1 MRGAL
6 LRLKILDKP
15 PQEYRQ
21 LQGLFLMAANNVEQN
36 LNKSLLFAAVVLQYI
51 YCSKRAS
58 FRKDHTVYIQGVI
71 YNEEDGQKVFI

>member
-1 MRGAL
+1 MHGAL
-6 LRLKILDKP
+6 LRLKILGKP

-21 LQGLFLMAANNVEQN
+21 LQRLFLMAANNVEQN

-51 YCSKRAS
+51 YCSKRAC
-58 FRKDHTVYIQGVI
+58 FGNDHTVCIRGVI